1 MIPAFLIKILT
12 PFIVQIIREL
22 LERMAR
28 GEAVAVN
35 ETTVS
40 MALHA
45 RGQQIGQALE
55 QSKPE

>member
-12 PFIVQIIREL
+12 PFIVEIIREM

-40 MALHA
+40 VALHA
-45 RGQQIGQALE
+45 RGKRIGQAIQDNKE
-55 QSKPE
+55 

>member
-12 PFIVQIIREL
+12 PFIVEIIREM

-28 GEAVAVN
+28 GETVAVN

-40 MALHA
+40 LALSA
-45 RGQQIGQALE
+45 RGQRIGQALE
-55 QSKPE
+55 SSKSE

>member
-12 PFIVQIIREL
+12 PFIVEIIKEL

-40 MALHA
+40 LAMSA
-45 RGQQIGQALE
+45 RGQRIGQALE
-55 QSKPE
+55 QSKSE

>member
-12 PFIVQIIREL
+12 PFIVEIIREM

-45 RGQQIGQALE
+45 RGKQIGQAIQDNKE
-55 QSKPE
+55 

>member
-12 PFIVQIIREL
+12 PFIVEVIREM

-45 RGQQIGQALE
+45 RGKQIGQAI
-55 QSKPE
+55 QDNKK